1 MSDLLVSDEENINLF
16 LSFSGVVCLD
26 RVIEVRCGQQ
36 TKNFVKF
43 PYTEVESQSFSLM
56 FEKQQG
62 LCTAIKLGTKQCIKC
77 NKYLKTQIKSET
89 KS

>member
-1 MSDLLVSDEENINLF
+1 
-16 LSFSGVVCLD
+16 
-26 RVIEVRCGQQ
+26 VIEVRCGQQ

-62 LCTAIKLGTKQCIKC
+62 VFSAIKLGTKQYIGHD
-77 NKYLKTQIKSET
+77 KYVQVQLLSQVYKGII
-89 KS
+89 

>member
-1 MSDLLVSDEENINLF
+1 MKENVKR
-16 LSFSGVVCLD
+16 FSVFSAGVVCLD

-62 LCTAIKLGTKQCIKC
+62 LCSSIKLGTKQCVRHEKLIFTSSNIMC
-77 NKYLKTQIKSET
+77 I
-89 KS
+89 

>member
-1 MSDLLVSDEENINLF
+1 MKENVKRF
-16 LSFSGVVCLD
+16 SVFFSGVVCLD

-62 LCTAIKLGTKQCIKC
+62 LCSSIKLGTKQCVRHE
-77 NKYLKTQIKSET
+77 KSIFT
-89 KS
+89 SSNIMCI